1 MSDVN
6 PSKSEKGLQTRQIL
20 TIVAVILLIWFV
32 VQNSESVQ
40 IHFWVVSARAPVF
53 LVIVV
58 AALLGGL
65 VAWFARRKRT

>member
-1 MSDVN
+1 MSEVN
-6 PSKSEKGLQTRQIL
+6 PSKGDKGLQTRQVL
-20 TIVAVILLIWFV
+20 TIVAVVLLVWFV
-32 VQNSESVQ
+32 VQNSESVE

-65 VAWFARRKRT
+65 VAWFARRKRS